1 MRDGLAGG
9 GLKLSAPVGPGA
21 PNRPKD
27 VFQVESILNGSGLLA
42 RALRTGIGNDMA
54 QSRVGLP
61 VSDLDRS
68 DGVDFDLKSVMQR
81 IAWHNGPGRAVIAH
95 DAGVD
100 GVDFGPERHIGNV
113 NGHLEGF
120 VETASGRFKNG
131 CDIGETVPRLAF
143 NRADDRV
150 G

>member
-120 VETASGRFKNG
+120 IQTTARGLKDRCN
-131 CDIGETVPRLAF
+131 IGKAIAGLGF
-143 NRADDRV
+143 NRADDGV